1 MRRTARHAT
10 ILRRAGGG
18 LCLTAAGLL
27 VGWVPGAPA
36 PAASASAGPVSGWW
50 QQLNQASGP
59 VPVRAPADPST
70 PPDGIQVTTTAAG
83 VVAIGAVRFAPAG
96 SATDSLVTLRLASG
110 TATSPSSDL
119 VVHACPAT
127 NNWKPV
133 QNGPWSARPTYAET
147 ACITGKPSPDGTSV
161 SFTVPASA
169 QRAGSVDL
177 AIEALSSAPVTLAFS
192 HPTPA
197 DLVPVAPPPATPD
210 VSPPAPD
217 STATAPAQTPQDT
230 PVVAPDASPS
240 NGPGL
245 GAPLAPVAPVVP
257 VAPRPSRAAPR
268 VPQAAFSPAAAL
280 APPLNDSRATRI
292 VAVGLLLG
300 IGLALFWF
308 GGQPVRAPRMI
319 GTLGGRMTPAVVA
332 AGPAHQVRG
341 IGRFARPRDPG
352 QRPGR

>member
-1 MRRTARHAT
+1 MRRTA
-10 ILRRAGGG
+10 IRAGGALG
-18 LCLTAAGLL
+18 LTAAGLL
-27 VGWVPGAPA
+27 VGWVPGAPT
-36 PAASASAGPVSGWW
+36 PDASASGAPVSGWW
-50 QQLNQASGP
+50 QQANQAPGP
-59 VPVRAPADPST
+59 VPVSAPADPST

-83 VVAIGAVRFAPAG
+83 VVAIGAVRFAPDG
-96 SATDSLVTLRLASG
+96 STTDSSVTLHVARG

-127 NNWKPV
+127 SNWKPV
-133 QNGPWSARPTYAET
+133 QNGPWAARPTYAET
-147 ACITGKPSPDGTSV
+147 ACITGKPSADGTSV

-177 AIEALSSAPVTLAFS
+177 AIEALSSAPVTLAFL
-192 HPTPA
+192 HPTPS
-197 DLVPVAPPPATPD
+197 DLVPMTTAPSTPT
-210 VSPPAPD
+210 VSPPAAD
-217 STATAPAQTPQDT
+217 AAANSPAQAPYDT
-230 PVVAPDASPS
+230 PVGAPDAAPS

-257 VAPRPSRAAPR
+257 VAPRPSRQAAT
-268 VPQAAFSPAAAL
+268 VPQAAFSPAAAV
-280 APPLNDSRATRI
+280 APPLRDNRATRI
-292 VAVGLLLG
+292 VAVALLLG

-319 GTLGGRMTPAVVA
+319 GTLGGRMTPVAVA
-332 AGPAHQVRG
+332 AGRPHQVRG

>member
-1 MRRTARHAT
+1 MRRTA
-10 ILRRAGGG
+10 IRRAGGG

-36 PAASASAGPVSGWW
+36 SASAAPVSGWW

-59 VPVRAPADPST
+59 VPVRAPADPAT

-83 VVAIGAVRFAPAG
+83 VVAIGAVRFAPAA
-96 SATDSLVTLRLASG
+96 SPTDSLVILRLATG

-119 VVHACPAT
+119 AVHACPAT
-127 NNWKPV
+127 NDWKPV
-133 QNGPWSARPTYAET
+133 QNGPWSARPTYDET
-147 ACITGKPSPDGTSV
+147 ACITGTPSADGTSV

-169 QRAGSVDL
+169 QRAGRVDL
-177 AIEALSSAPVTLAFS
+177 AVEALSSAPVTLAFS
-192 HPTPA
+192 HPTPS
-197 DLVPVAPPPATPD
+197 DLVPVAPPAPPA
-210 VSPPAPD
+210 VSAPAPD
-217 STATAPAQTPQDT
+217 ATAPAPAQAAQVA
-230 PVVAPDASPS
+230 PVGAPDASPS

-245 GAPLAPVAPVVP
+245 GAPVTPIAPAVP
-257 VAPRPSRAAPR
+257 VGPRTSRAAATG
-268 VPQAAFSPAAAL
+268 PQAALSPAAAL
-280 APPLNDSRATRI
+280 TPPLNDSRATRI

-319 GTLGGRMTPAVVA
+319 GTLGGRMTPAVGA

-341 IGRFARPRDPG
+341 IGRFARPRDPAR
-352 QRPGR
+352 RPGR

>member
-1 MRRTARHAT
+1 MRRDA
-10 ILRRAGGG
+10 IRRAGGG

-36 PAASASAGPVSGWW
+36 PAASAAAAPVSGWW
-50 QQLNQASGP
+50 QQPNQASGP
-59 VPVRAPADPST
+59 IPVRAPADPST

-83 VVAIGAVRFAPAG
+83 VVAIGAVRFPPAG

-110 TATSPSSDL
+110 TATSRSGDL

-133 QNGPWSARPTYAET
+133 QNGPWAARATYAET
-147 ACITGKPSPDGTSV
+147 ACITGKPSADGTSV
-161 SFTVPASA
+161 TFTVPASA

-192 HPTPA
+192 HPTPS
-197 DLVPVAPPPATPD
+197 DLVPVAPPPATPT
-210 VSPPAPD
+210 VSPPAAD
-217 STATAPAQTPQDT
+217 ATATAPAEAPQDT
-230 PVVAPDASPS
+230 PVVAPDAAPS

-245 GAPLAPVAPVVP
+245 GAPVAPVLP
-257 VAPRPSRAAPR
+257 VSSPRSRPARGAITA
-268 VPQAAFSPAAAL
+268 PQAAFSPAAAL

-292 VAVGLLLG
+292 VAVALLLG

-308 GGQPVRAPRMI
+308 GGQPVRAPQMI
-319 GTLGGRMTPAVVA
+319 GTLGGRMAPAAVV